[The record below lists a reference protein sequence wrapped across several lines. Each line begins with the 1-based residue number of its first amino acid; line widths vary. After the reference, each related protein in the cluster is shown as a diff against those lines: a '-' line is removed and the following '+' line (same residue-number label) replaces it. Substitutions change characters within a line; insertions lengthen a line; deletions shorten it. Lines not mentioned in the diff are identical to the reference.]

1 MSKPK
6 VYLET
11 SFIGYLTS
19 RLSGDL
25 ITAAHQKLTRAW
37 WDEQRHKFELYVSDA
52 VVEEVGAGDQAAAV
66 ERRNVLTGLSTLEIP
81 ANARLVARALI
92 TKGLVPPK
100 AAYDALHVAVAA
112 VSGMNYLLTWNCKHI
127 ANAAIRDDLAA
138 VIRELEYE
146 PPVLCTPE
154 ELMGVDDDG

>member
-1 MSKPK
+1 MLPPHVAIVGIAGLVKTGIPGEDNQMSKPK
-6 VYLET
+6 V
-11 SFIGYLTS
+11 
-19 RLSGDL
+19 
-25 ITAAHQKLTRAW
+25 
-37 WDEQRHKFELYVSDA
+37 YVSDA

-81 ANARLVARALI
+81 ANARIVARALI

-138 VIRELEYE
+138 VIRELGYE